1 MLQICFF
8 LWGNGQTEPLLE
20 VLADLKILLA
30 QNVQCN
36 GNVLKYTKYLQV
48 RINQAK
54 RLNITPSLDEKIQ
67 LYNMT
72 EELLWADLDR

>member
-1 MLQICFF
+1 MINSVDETDF
-8 LWGNGQTEPLLE
+8 LHYI
-20 VLADLKILLA
+20 KIYK
-30 QNVQCN
+30 NF
-36 GNVLKYTKYLQV
+36 QV

-72 EELLWADLDR
+72 EEVLWADLDRYRTLIILDSCEFKT